1 MKLTLI
7 LAVHNEALFLPYLDV
22 VLNYVDEAIIV
33 DSSPFGP
40 SDDDTSEILEDYARR
55 YPGIELT
62 HGLYR
67 RNDGIRDYTWD
78 EAKVNNFMISQ
89 ASGDFL
95 LFHHADIIYDV
106 EDLEKIR
113 KAIDAFPTKLIF
125 YTNYLE
131 FMWDTYHLHLRPDSL
146 SEPAFFRPL
155 TGYAFVVSKRANP
168 TWRNYPLG
176 LQLGI
181 GLDMTIALF
190 CPHIRRWHFAN
201 CKPYPLKVA
210 HACRQI
216 ATGDLKVLLPSTEL
230 DLSVSQPCRKL
241 CSEASPRR
249 NVFGETDKTLSEG
262 VVESNKKKGFDDRS
276 AEECFNG
283 AIRETENIRGQGFEY
298 CGDYP
303 EIMKD
308 WRPSCE
314 DGKSEFYQNIDFYK
328 DKLSRYFRSL

>member
-1 MKLTLI
+1 MKLSLI

-78 EAKVNNFMISQ
+78 EAKVNNFMIAQ
-89 ASGDFL
+89 ASGDFV
-95 LFHHADIIYDV
+95 LFHHADIIYDA

-113 KAIDAFPTKLIF
+113 KAIDAFPDKLIF

-146 SEPAFFRPL
+146 SEPAFFRPP
-155 TGYAFVVSKRANP
+155 TGYAFVVSKRAQP
-168 TWRNYPLG
+168 TWSNYPLG

-216 ATGDLKVLLPSTEL
+216 ATGDLK
-230 DLSVSQPCRKL
+230 
-241 CSEASPRR
+241 
-249 NVFGETDKTLSEG
+249 
-262 VVESNKKKGFDDRS
+262 GFDDKS

-283 AIRETENIRGQGFEY
+283 AIIEAENIRGQGFDY

-303 EIMKD
+303 EIMNN
-308 WRPSCE
+308 WHPSCE
-314 DGKSEFYQNIDFYK
+314 DGRDEFYQDISSYK
-328 DKLSRYFRSL
+328 GKLSKYFQKEAN